1 MTKLILCLFI
11 GAGILLIALEYVEQ
25 QERKRAALM
34 KKWRDK
40 DRDV

>member
-1 MTKLILCLFI
+1 MTKIILCLLI
-11 GAGILLIALEYVEQ
+11 GAGALLIALEYIEQ
-25 QERKRAALM
+25 EERKRAALM